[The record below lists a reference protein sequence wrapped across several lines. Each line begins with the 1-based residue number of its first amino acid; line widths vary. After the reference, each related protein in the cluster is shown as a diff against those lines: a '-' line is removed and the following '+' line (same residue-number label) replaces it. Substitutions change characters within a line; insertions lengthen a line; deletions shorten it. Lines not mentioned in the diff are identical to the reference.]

1 MTFLGTMWWWWWW
14 QAGRRLAD
22 RSRITK
28 RRHPSWAD
36 TKSDYKIKN
45 PSNPPPPPSLHS
57 LTPHPIFQSDKCH
70 FCCCSIL
77 NFFITRFLIPPR
89 QRTSGNNSDNQLI
102 IPAIQSFSRLLVVE
116 WHEILSQI
124 RIIRSIHTKDKRRCK
139 GVIFQV
145 EVFFPDSRSSF
156 VSIIPVDSFDGTL
169 FRCRQKNSTLNTE
182 ATCNMGN

>member
-1 MTFLGTMWWWWWW
+1 MSKSGDHQKAVSRYYDVPWNNVVVVVV
-14 QAGRRLAD
+14 AGRRLAD

-45 PSNPPPPPSLHS
+45 PSNPPPPSLHS

-116 WHEILSQI
+116 
-124 RIIRSIHTKDKRRCK
+124 
-139 GVIFQV
+139 
-145 EVFFPDSRSSF
+145 
-156 VSIIPVDSFDGTL
+156 
-169 FRCRQKNSTLNTE
+169 
-182 ATCNMGN
+182 